1 NQPCSNAIRI
11 NSRGQI
17 VGRAS
22 DCMGGALHAFL
33 WDNGSIVDLN
43 DFVPPGSGLTLTEA
57 DHINDRG
64 EIAAQAVLANG
75 DLHGILLIPCGDGE
89 EGCHEAAKGG
99 TVASQIAPAFVNRSL
114 SSSAYRPMTP
124 GQMLS
129 AWHASV
135 TRRDSIP
142 RTRVPNAS
150 FEAPED

>member
-1 NQPCSNAIRI
+1 TLGGNNGRAHWINNAGEVVGFADLPGSTTHHGFLWRRGVMQDLGTVANQPCSNAIRI

-99 TVASQIAPAFVNRSL
+99 TVASQ
-114 SSSAYRPMTP
+114 
-124 GQMLS
+124 
-129 AWHASV
+129 
-135 TRRDSIP
+135 
-142 RTRVPNAS
+142 
-150 FEAPED
+150 